1 MMKTVSILFLILTA
15 ALFAASPGD
24 IVVNE
29 IMFNGP
35 ESGTDNEWVELY
47 NITIGPIHL
56 DSTWTLTDGEGTFD
70 FAPINIMGGS
80 YLTIEVNENSTVP
93 FPFTPD
99 IDATGFGIALGNS
112 NDDIVLLEG
121 TTVIDSVTYDDA
133 WGADGDGPSLERIDP
148 LGPSNSSSNWG
159 PSTVDAGTPGA
170 ENTLH
175 GADVDFPPMVEDIAH
190 SPEYPTPT
198 DDVTVTATITDDG
211 IITKAL
217 LFYNVDDGATD
228 STTFADDGAHGDGS
242 AGDDTW
248 GGFIPATPVGS
259 TVRYYLV
266 VEDDSLH
273 SDTSWTYAYFVTSG
287 DTIDGDLVIN
297 EIMFNPQY
305 PRNDSYFEFIE
316 FYNRGTTD
324 IYASGWFI
332 KDNSEFNTFMLPLGG
347 VTVAAGGYL
356 VVAKNAD
363 SIEANYS
370 ITGVVGGMSFSLNN
384 DGDAVRL
391 YNGDCDLV
399 DYVVFTD
406 TDPWPEA
413 PDGDGPSLELINPTF
428 DNYLASSWQASAG
441 DGTPGSSNSD
451 NIDEAGVRPVDFALM
466 TISPNPFN
474 STAKISIEL
483 PEDETIKLSAFDIDG
498 RLVDEIFSGQ
508 MSAGIYKF
516 ALTLEKAPSGVYL
529 IKMQTGGKTLT
540 KRALLVK

>member
-112 NDDIVLLEG
+112 SDDIVLLEG

-175 GADVDFPPMVEDIAH
+175 GADVDFPPTVEDIAH
-190 SPEYPTPT
+190 SPGYPTPT

-217 LFYNVDDGATD
+217 LFYNVDDGVTD
-228 STTFADDGAHGDGS
+228 STTFADDGAHGDG
-242 AGDDTW
+242 AADDDTW
-248 GGFIPATPVGS
+248 GGFISTTPVGS

-316 FYNRGTTD
+316 FYNRGTSD
-324 IYASGWFI
+324 IIASGWFI

-363 SIEANYS
+363 SIEANYPV
-370 ITGVVGGMSFSLNN
+370 TDVVGGMSFSLNN

-391 YNGDCDLV
+391 YNGDGDLV

-406 TDPWPEA
+406 TDPWPET
-413 PDGDGPSLELINPTF
+413 PDGDGPSLELIDPTF

-441 DGTPGSSNSD
+441 DGTPGASNST
-451 NIDEAGVRPVDFALM
+451 NIDESGVRPVDFALM

-474 STAKISIEL
+474 AKAKISIEL
-483 PEDETIKLSAFDIDG
+483 PRDEAITLSAFDIDG